1 MGKRERP
8 EEPLLSVVV
17 PLLDEEGCVEELV
30 ERITEALPG
39 AGVRLEL
46 LLVDDGSRD
55 RTPQLVAE
63 ACERHP
69 EQVKAIRF
77 TRSFGHQAAL
87 TAGLEYSRGD
97 LVVTMDADL
106 QHPPELLPD
115 MIERW
120 RHGADV
126 VHAVRRDP
134 GGRQGHLKAGISRL
148 FYRLMSLLTDVPI
161 IPAAAD
167 FRLLDRRVVGR
178 FLELPEHFVFL
189 RGLVPW
195 LGFPEAR
202 VEYELEPRFAG
213 QTKYGWFRMLR
224 LGLNAVFSFSVLPL
238 RVIALVG
245 FVTTVLGI
253 FYGMIALWAFVTG
266 RIPGPPGWTS
276 LMGVMLIF
284 GGVQMLSLGIV
295 SEYIARVYEEVKR
308 RPRFVIDETWGLAET
323 RGPSERDERLSD
335 PGRASAR

>member
-1 MGKRERP
+1 MGERDRP

-30 ERITEALPG
+30 ERITAAL
-39 AGVRLEL
+39 ARERVRLEL

-55 RTPQLVAE
+55 RTPQLVAQ

-69 EQVKAIRF
+69 ERIKAIHF

-87 TAGLEYSRGD
+87 TAGLEHARGD
-97 LVVTMDADL
+97 IVITMDADL

-134 GGRQGHLKAGISRL
+134 EQRQGTLKSGTSRL
-148 FYRLMSLLTDVPI
+148 FYQMMPLLTDVPI

-167 FRLLDRRVVGR
+167 FRLLDRRVVR
-178 FLELPEHFVFL
+178 HFLELQEHFVFL

-195 LGFPEAR
+195 LGFAEAR

-213 QTKYGWFRMLR
+213 ETKYGWWRMLR

-238 RVIALVG
+238 RIITL
-245 FVTTVLGI
+245 LGI
-253 FYGMIALWAFVTG
+253 GTTLLGVIYGAFAFWAYVTG
-266 RIPGPPGWTS
+266 HIPGPSGWTS

-295 SEYIARVYEEVKR
+295 SEYLGRVYEEVKR
-308 RPRFVIDETWGLAET
+308 RPRYVIDEKRGLDEA
-323 RGPSERDERLSD
+323 PSPPTD
-335 PGRASAR
+335 SARR